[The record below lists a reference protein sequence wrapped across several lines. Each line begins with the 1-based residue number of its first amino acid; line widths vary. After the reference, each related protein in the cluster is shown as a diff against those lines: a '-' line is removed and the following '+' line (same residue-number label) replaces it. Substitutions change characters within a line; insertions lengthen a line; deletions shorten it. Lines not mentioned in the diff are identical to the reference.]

1 MVLPKVIE
9 KGHKMNRQDLKRRSS
24 NSLRGHYLPLVL
36 SYIIV
41 ILLGLSCFL
50 IGKIIN
56 DQPLSWILGIILLG
70 LFSMGLIQI
79 IIKTAR
85 NEKTDFKD
93 FFTRT
98 DLFFKALGI
107 SLIYYIIFIT
117 FYLLEFIAINSL
129 SVFMD
134 YQTDLNFLLS
144 SFMIVIGFALSLAIP
159 LFFIILLIC
168 FSQSYFILYD
178 NNNMHI
184 IDIFKKSMNMI
195 EGYKNDYILLVLSF
209 TGWLILG
216 IFTFNIL
223 YLWLFPYTAVT
234 LANFYDEIKK

>member
-1 MVLPKVIE
+1 
-9 KGHKMNRQDLKRRSS
+9 MNRQDLKRRSS

-36 SYIIV
+36 SFVVV
-41 ILLGLSCFL
+41 ILLGLSCFF

-56 DQPLSWILGIILLG
+56 DQPLSWILGLILLG
-70 LFSMGLIQI
+70 LLSMGFVQI
-79 IIKTAR
+79 ILKTAR
-85 NEKTDFKD
+85 NEKTSFKD

-98 DLFFKALGI
+98 DLFFKALGL
-107 SLIYYIIFIT
+107 SLIYYIIGIT

-144 SFMIVIGFALSLAIP
+144 SFMIVIGIALSLAIP

-168 FSQSYFILYD
+168 ISQSYFILYD
-178 NNNMHI
+178 NNDIHI
-184 IDIFKKSMNMI
+184 IDALKKSTNMI
-195 EGYKNDYILLVLSF
+195 DGYKNDYILLVFSF
-209 TGWLILG
+209 TGWIILG
-216 IFTFNIL
+216 AFTFGIL
-223 YLWLFPYTAVT
+223 YLWLFPYMAVT